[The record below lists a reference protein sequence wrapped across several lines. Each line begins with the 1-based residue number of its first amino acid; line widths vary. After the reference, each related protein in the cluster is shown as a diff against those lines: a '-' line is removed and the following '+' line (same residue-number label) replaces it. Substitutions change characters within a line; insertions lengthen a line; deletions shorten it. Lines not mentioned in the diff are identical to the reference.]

1 MKTKREYQERKL
13 VNSLKANMEGAKAYL
28 DDDVKMEKLF
38 QDFEKKLALIPR
50 IGNKASDIA
59 VLMSMIRAYAKKQ
72 YTDVSVTTIL
82 LAIAALVYVV
92 NPFDLIPDYMIGAGQ
107 LDDAAALLLVLQAIH
122 MDLDKYKKW
131 QEENGKR

>member
-28 DDDVKMEKLF
+28 DDDAKMEKLF

>member
-28 DDDVKMEKLF
+28 DDDAKMEKLF

-131 QEENGKR
+131 QEANGKR